1 MGNDAW
7 EGKKISFVQ
16 TIFWHLK
23 VQAARENFILTVEKC
38 LWSKNRGK
46 ILCRMPESRQG
57 LSPQQLQQWQ
67 ESSSTWVKL
76 ENRFLAAFVW
86 LCDECLFKGS
96 LKNMTLKSFKHTTVF
111 LFFPKPFNLAWG
123 FVSCGGH
130 SFRYP
135 SQTLFGLG
143 VSSETCYLHSL
154 SEVYLIR
161 SNKVNM

>member
-1 MGNDAW
+1 M
-7 EGKKISFVQ
+7 KKISFGQ

-96 LKNMTLKSFKHTTVF
+96 LKNMTLKSFKPR
-111 LFFPKPFNLAWG
+111 LFFSFFPNLSTLLFLAG
-123 FVSCGGH
+123 DIH
-130 SFRYP
+130 SGIHRKHC
-135 SQTLFGLG
+135 SGLG
-143 VSSETCYLHSL
+143 FHQKPATSIVCQKS
-154 SEVYLIR
+154 I
-161 SNKVNM
+161 